1 MKLAA
6 TLIALIMGTCTLLA
20 EDNTMRFEK
29 YGFAVR
35 TPKGW
40 HVADPKLT
48 KLFSTAI
55 HKGVVA
61 HAMHTAPTT
70 DVSTVESDVLMLVTK
85 HPLGARED
93 NPNVTVSVE
102 KSWRPAPQNTGATH
116 LKLLAERFALLKVP
130 SRLKD
135 APQKVEFGGVVFFM
149 QDAVNDKVPDAT
161 TLQQYF
167 TAYMAGCYVTFIIS
181 YNDKKDS
188 DYQAMRAMVESI
200 TPLKKDVQPKPE
212 GDGKPAH

>member
-20 EDNTMRFEK
+20 EDNTVRFEK

-35 TPKGW
+35 TPNGW
-40 HVADPKLT
+40 HVADPKIT
-48 KLFSTAI
+48 KMFSTAT

-61 HAMHTAPTT
+61 HAIHTAPTT
-70 DVSTVESDVLMLVTK
+70 DISTVESDVVMLVTK

-102 KSWRPAPQNTGATH
+102 KSWNPAPQNTGAIY
-116 LKLLAERFALLKVP
+116 LKLLAERFTLLKAP

-135 APQKVEFGGVVFFM
+135 EPQKVELGSVAFFM
-149 QDAVNDKVPDAT
+149 QDAVNGKVPNAT
-161 TLQQYF
+161 TRQQYI
-167 TAYMAGCYVTFIIS
+167 TAYMAGYYVTFIIS
-181 YNDKKDS
+181 YNDKNDP
-188 DYQAMRAMVESI
+188 DYQTMKSMVESF
-200 TPLKKDVQPKPE
+200 TTLKKAVQQKPE
-212 GDGKPAH
+212 NDGKPAP